1 MYTKHKDRFC
11 RKEFLIKYSILI
23 ENSAIHFLWFLY
35 RNALEVKK
43 KTTYSYIKQSFLSY
57 LWLWCFVELVNRFL
71 WRKFTWSLIYTK
83 ALCFCGILTI
93 IDDWKQS
100 QFLCLWLK
108 NMCFLFN
115 FSCLSI
121 NKMIIHRHFLNNATW
136 L

>member
-1 MYTKHKDRFC
+1 MYTKYKDRFC
-11 RKEFLIKYSILI
+11 RKEFLIKYSFLI

-43 KTTYSYIKQSFLSY
+43 NHTVISNNPFYLTFGYGASLSG
-57 LWLWCFVELVNRFL
+57 WTDFCSE
-71 WRKFTWSLIYTK
+71 KFTWSLIYTK